1 MLLRCFPRIHI
12 ALMDMGNATA
22 RSYGGAG
29 FTLSSPTTEIIATR
43 CPKTKLRGLEQLDS
57 AGRRDL
63 VASLN
68 RLSKL
73 NPSQTARL
81 VIKNIPTQHVGLGTK
96 SSLLLGALAATTLV
110 AKGTVS
116 RQLLQEISRRGGASG
131 VGVNAFFQ
139 GGFIA
144 DAGHDQKDCPTLGP
158 SSRRIPAKI
167 PPVVSRVSTPKR
179 WTFYLLLPPGKRF
192 SGKQEREFF
201 EQNTPVPRSEVLDT
215 IALLYHGVVPAVL
228 GEDLAL
234 LKASIAGLHKVGFKR
249 RELGAQSECA
259 KRLIAHFGDIESC
272 AVGVSS
278 MGPLVYVVTDELDPS
293 FRSEVGRACNKFKAR
308 LIETCKGRNRGFE
321 VIE

>member
-1 MLLRCFPRIHI
+1 
-12 ALMDMGNATA
+12 MGNVTA

-29 FTLSSPTTEIIATR
+29 FTLSSPVTEIIATHSQR
-43 CPKTKLRGLEQLDS
+43 TSVQGLKKLDS
-57 AGRRDL
+57 IGRRDL
-63 VASLN
+63 VASLD

-73 NPSQTARL
+73 KPSQTARL
-81 VIKNIPTQHVGLGTK
+81 VIQNIPTQHVGLGTK
-96 SSLLLGALAATTLV
+96 SSLLLGSLAATTLV
-110 AKGTVS
+110 ARETVS
-116 RQLLQEISRRGGASG
+116 RKLLQKISGRGGASG

-158 SSRRIPAKI
+158 SSGRTPGKI
-167 PPVVSRVSTPKR
+167 PPVVSRVNIPKR
-179 WTFYLLLPPGKRF
+179 WVFYLLLPPGTRF
-192 SGKQEREFF
+192 SGQRERKFF

-234 LKASIAGLHKVGFKR
+234 LKSSIAGLHEVGFKL
-249 RELGAQSECA
+249 RELRAQSEYA
-259 KRLIAHFGDIESC
+259 RRLIAHFGNIESC
-272 AVGVSS
+272 AVGLSS
-278 MGPLVYVVTDELDPS
+278 MGPLVYVIADESDRS
-293 FRSEVGRACNKFKAR
+293 FGLEVGRACNKFKAR

>member
-1 MLLRCFPRIHI
+1 
-12 ALMDMGNATA
+12 MGNVTP

-29 FTLSSPTTEIIATR
+29 FTLSSPVTEIIATHGQR
-43 CPKTKLRGLEQLDS
+43 TSVRGLEKLDS
-57 AGRRDL
+57 TGRRDL
-63 VASLN
+63 VASLD

-81 VIKNIPTQHVGLGTK
+81 IIKSIPTQHVGLGTK

-110 AKGTVS
+110 NEGIVS
-116 RQLLQEISRRGGASG
+116 RPLLQRVSERGGASG

-144 DAGHDQKDCPTLGP
+144 DAGHDQRDCPTLGP
-158 SSRRIPAKI
+158 SSGRIPGKI
-167 PPVVSRVSTPKR
+167 PPVVSRVNIPNR
-179 WTFYLLLPPGKRF
+179 WVFYLLLPPGRRF
-192 SGKQEREFF
+192 SGLEERKFF
-201 EQNTPVPRSEVLDT
+201 KQNTPVPRSEVLNT

-234 LKASIAGLHKVGFKR
+234 LKTSIAGLHAVGFKR
-249 RELGAQSECA
+249 RELGAQSEYT
-259 KRLIAHFGDIESC
+259 KRLMAHFGKVESC
-272 AVGVSS
+272 AVGLSS
-278 MGPLVYVVTDELDPS
+278 MGPLVYVVADESDRS
-293 FRSEVGRACNKFKAR
+293 FALEVGRTCNKFKAS